1 MTQACISSFLILNL
15 YLELVKSKRPELEK
29 NFKGLVVPVPF
40 VLWLSITTKQNVTT
54 SFPR

>member
-40 VLWLSITTKQNVTT
+40 VL
-54 SFPR
+54 